1 MRQIAE
7 DGTALT
13 DAVLDALA
21 EEYENGTWHRHGA
34 IRPGR
39 PRLYDEELTT
49 VSFRIPKS
57 RLEAIERAAKENGE
71 SKSEFFRRAID
82 MALASSV

>member
-1 MRQIAE
+1 MDQIAE
-7 DGTALT
+7 DGTVMT

-21 EEYENGTWHRHGA
+21 EEYEKGTWHGHDA
-34 IRPGR
+34 IHVGR
-39 PRLYDEELTT
+39 PRLYDEELAT

-57 RLEAIERAAKENGE
+57 RVDAIERIAKEHGE

-82 MALASSV
+82 LALMAEI